1 MFQVIRQIS
10 CGAAHV
16 VALSDDGL
24 LQAWGKVFMWNIF
37 VGVFCSYIYVLIC
50 LVQEILSSTCVRFNV

>member
-1 MFQVIRQIS
+1 MFQVIRQVS

-24 LQAWGKVFMWNIF
+24 LQAWGKVIFLHKLMVSWVSTPKERSQELYKKILIKIF
-37 VGVFCSYIYVLIC
+37 VR
-50 LVQEILSSTCVRFNV
+50 VQ

>member
-37 VGVFCSYIYVLIC
+37 CYIFVGVFCSYIYVLIC
-50 LVQEILSSTCVRFNV
+50 LVQEILSSTYA